1 MSFRDAKKENL
12 LLHEQIAELIKE
24 NQEFK
29 TKLEKQGVI
38 KTEQK
43 EIDMKERLV
52 RKKERILPESRN
64 SSTSQDTKPTHFI
77 IRSGQAS
84 PKANLVRT
92 M

>member
-1 MSFRDAKKENL
+1 M

-24 NQEFK
+24 NNELK
-29 TKLEKQGVI
+29 IKLEKQGVI

-43 EIDMKERLV
+43 EIDIKERLV
-52 RKKERILPESRN
+52 RKKERVLPEGRN
-64 SSTSQDTKPTHFI
+64 SSTSQDAKATHFI

-84 PKANLVRT
+84 PKTNLVRT